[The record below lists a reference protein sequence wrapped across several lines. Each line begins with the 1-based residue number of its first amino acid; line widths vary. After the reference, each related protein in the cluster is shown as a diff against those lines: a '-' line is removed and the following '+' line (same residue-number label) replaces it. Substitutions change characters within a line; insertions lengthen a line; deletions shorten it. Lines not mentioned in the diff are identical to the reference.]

1 MTRELIT
8 SWHDHDLAVE
18 RLFSIAQEK
27 ILIYA
32 NELTPLK
39 LDSEANHAAIKQF
52 LKKGQA
58 DCLQVILRNALNWQ
72 YTQPRLAA
80 LCLSYS
86 HLISFR
92 EAPADLAH
100 LTDSMLLIDNTH
112 ALVRFDEHFARSKLL
127 IDEAEEIRPYVLR
140 FSQIHIASSELA
152 SQTTL
157 GL

>member
-8 SWHDHDLAVE
+8 SWHEHDLAVE

-27 ILIYA
+27 ILIYG
-32 NELTPLK
+32 NQLTQLR
-39 LDSEANHAAIKQF
+39 LDSEANHAAIKRI
-52 LKKGQA
+52 LKEGQA
-58 DCLQVILRNALNWQ
+58 DCLQVILCNSLNWQ

-92 EAPADLAH
+92 EAPTDLAH

-112 ALVRFDEHFARSKLL
+112 ALIRFDEHFPRSKLL
-127 IDEAEEIRPYVLR
+127 INEAEEVRPYVLR
-140 FSQIHIASSELA
+140 FAQKHAASSELA